1 MSTTRGGRLIA
12 AGAAGAAAGLLMAGA
27 GETVSAGWSAGWIL
41 AGMALLAGVILW
53 QWKDP
58 EERSG
63 HAVIPMQV
71 TGISCDGVPVEL
83 SAQDREIRCA
93 KCGRLAALELET
105 REVWT
110 HTAVPSTGEGGF
122 EWDK

>member
-1 MSTTRGGRLIA
+1 
-12 AGAAGAAAGLLMAGA
+12 
-27 GETVSAGWSAGWIL
+27 
-41 AGMALLAGVILW
+41 MALLAGVVLW

-58 EERSG
+58 EQRKDGAG
-63 HAVIPMQV
+63 HAVVPMQV
-71 TGISCDGVPVEL
+71 VDISCDGVPVEL

-93 KCGRLAALELET
+93 KCGRLAAMELET

-122 EWDK
+122 EWNK